1 MSESNEDNVPM
12 NSMLPYVLQAPSTD
26 DIAAEAVAAMKP
38 RIRALLSEHGAVLMR
53 GFSVGGVSG
62 LEKTV
67 RNLSGPPVKYSDRS
81 SPRSAIAGDVYT
93 STDYPPDQEIF
104 LHNEN
109 SYSSTW
115 PRTLYFYCVEPPDTL
130 GATPLADIRRVHALI
145 DPAVREEFTRRRWM
159 IVRNFREELGLSWQY
174 VFGTEDRQ
182 VVDEA
187 CRAKGITTQWRRDG
201 TLQTTAVRD
210 AVHGYPETGEP
221 VWFNH
226 ATFFHVTSLPKE
238 IMEGM
243 LLLLDEDELPSNT
256 YYGDHGPI
264 PGDVLDHLRACYRE
278 ASVRF
283 DWERD
288 DVLIVDN
295 MLAAHGREPFTGP
308 RKIAVA
314 MSEPYP
320 AP

>member
-1 MSESNEDNVPM
+1 
-12 NSMLPYVLQAPSTD
+12 
-26 DIAAEAVAAMKP
+26 
-38 RIRALLSEHGAVLMR
+38 MR
-53 GFSVGGVSG
+53 GFSVGGVAG
-62 LEKTV
+62 FEKAV
-67 RNLSGPPVKYSDRS
+67 WNLSGPPVKYSDRS
-81 SPRSAIAGDVYT
+81 SPRSTIAGGVYT

-104 LHNEN
+104 LHNES

-130 GATPLADIRRVHALI
+130 GATPLADIRRVHTLI
-145 DPAVREEFTRRRWM
+145 DPAVRMEFTRRRWM
-159 IVRNFREELGLSWQY
+159 IVRNFREEFGLSWQY
-174 VFGTEDRQ
+174 VFGTEDRE
-182 VVDEA
+182 VVEER
-187 CRAKGITTQWRRDG
+187 CRASGITTQWRPDG
-201 TLQTTAVRD
+201 TLRTSAVRD
-210 AVHGYPETGEP
+210 AVHAYPETGEP

-238 IMEGM
+238 IREGM

-264 PGDVLDHLRACYRE
+264 PGDVLDHLRSCYRE